1 MPSRTRKRAS
11 KWKVPL
17 LFAGSFLLLYFIC
30 SITGVLEFYNVQ
42 SESNEPSI
50 KRNKSLLASVLRKP
64 SRNDF
69 IVYSHAQTAALQGN
83 DDYLVHRLCGVPGDT
98 LLIKDGILFVNGQNI
113 DEELQLKHK
122 YRISSAAYMELQS
135 HGKQVFSEDN
145 SLTEDSI
152 DLLLPDNIACDES
165 HFGRRLV
172 MPEDYVDERIK
183 QQFHQ
188 QWNQD
193 QFGPLVVP
201 TGSYFVLADNRN
213 ASDDSRFTG
222 FVPIKNWK
230 RTVLS
235 H

>member
-1 MPSRTRKRAS
+1 MPSRTQKRTS

-17 LFAGSFLLLYFIC
+17 LFFGSILLLYLAC
-30 SITGVLEFYNVQ
+30 SLTGVLEFYSVQ

-50 KRNKSLLASVLRKP
+50 KRDKSLWASVLMKP
-64 SRNDF
+64 NRNDF
-69 IVYSHAQTAALQGN
+69 IVYSHAQAVLQGS
-83 DDYLVHRLCGVPGDT
+83 DYLVHRLCGVPGDT

-113 DEELQLKHK
+113 DKELQLKHM
-122 YRISSAAYMELQS
+122 YRISSGAYREMKN
-135 HGKQVFSEDN
+135 HGKDVFSEDN
-145 SLTEDSI
+145 TLTEDSI
-152 DLLLPDNIACDES
+152 DMPLPDNIINDES

-172 MPEDYVDERIK
+172 MPADYVDDRIK
-183 QQFHQ
+183 QHFHQ

-201 TGSYFVLADNRN
+201 AGNYFVLADNRN